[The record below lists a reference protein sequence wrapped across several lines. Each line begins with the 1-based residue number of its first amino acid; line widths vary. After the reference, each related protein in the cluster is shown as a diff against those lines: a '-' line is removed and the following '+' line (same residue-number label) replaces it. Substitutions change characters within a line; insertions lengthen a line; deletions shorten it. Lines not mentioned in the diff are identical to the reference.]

1 MTSFVPWLANLNIKR
16 NVTLMFVNKKYRYL
30 PLFLM
35 YVDDFSKKEIIWTK
49 HIKLNTKNTK
59 VNKMKVR
66 ELTMMS
72 QGLARN

>member
-16 NVTLMFVNKKYRYL
+16 NVTLMFVNKKYHYL

-66 ELTMMS
+66 ELTI
-72 QGLARN
+72 